1 MCGIVGY
8 IGERKVAPVLLK
20 GLSSLEYRGYDSA
33 GIAYLENGELCIKK
47 AKGRLAVLSEQAQDI
62 DVQNTLGIGHTRWAT
77 HGEPSDINSHP
88 HTNVE
93 GDIAVV
99 HNGIIENYLSIKE
112 QLISEGV
119 EFVSQTDTEVIAHLI
134 SKYYTGGLLQA
145 VAKAVS
151 KLKGSYAIAVI
162 SKEHPDSIVCLRKDS
177 PLIIG
182 VGENENF
189 LASDIPAVLP
199 YTKKVYYMEDGEI
212 ALVEKEGVTIYN
224 ETLEVIEKEI
234 KEVNWSVEQVD
245 KHGYPH
251 FMIKE
256 IHEQPQVLKD
266 TLMPFVK
273 NGTLDIS
280 SLNIDEKLI
289 KGLNRIYVVAC
300 GTAYHAG
307 VVGKY
312 VMEKTLRINIEADIA
327 SEFRYRDPIIGKG
340 DMLIVVSQS
349 GETADTIAAMREAR
363 QKGAFCLAIVN
374 VAGSTIAR
382 EADAVLHTCAGIEIA
397 VASTKAY
404 ISQLMA
410 FYILNIAFA
419 KIRGNYSDE
428 QVEEKINLLLEVVEA
443 SKEMIKSEEQM
454 KKLAA
459 VSINQKNLFYM
470 GRGIDYALA
479 MEASL
484 KLKEISYIHSEAYAA
499 GELKHGTIAL
509 IEQDTVVI
517 GILTQNHLLD
527 KTMGNLEEVKT
538 RGARVVAL
546 AAEDVDTGKVAAETI
561 RIPKI
566 KDDMF
571 YPLLGVIP
579 MQLYAYYVSVLKG
592 YDADKPRNLAK
603 SVTVE

>member
-1 MCGIVGY
+1 M
-8 IGERKVAPVLLK
+8 
-20 GLSSLEYRGYDSA
+20 
-33 GIAYLENGELCIKK
+33 
-47 AKGRLAVLSEQAQDI
+47 
-62 DVQNTLGIGHTRWAT
+62 
-77 HGEPSDINSHP
+77 
-88 HTNVE
+88 
-93 GDIAVV
+93 
-99 HNGIIENYLSIKE
+99 
-112 QLISEGV
+112 
-119 EFVSQTDTEVIAHLI
+119 
-134 SKYYTGGLLQA
+134 LQ
-145 VAKAVS
+145 
-151 KLKGSYAIAVI
+151 
-162 SKEHPDSIVCLRKDS
+162 E
-177 PLIIG
+177 
-182 VGENENF
+182 
-189 LASDIPAVLP
+189 
-199 YTKKVYYMEDGEI
+199 
-212 ALVEKEGVTIYN
+212 
-224 ETLEVIEKEI
+224 
-234 KEVNWSVEQVD
+234 
-245 KHGYPH
+245 
-251 FMIKE
+251 
-256 IHEQPQVLKD
+256 
-266 TLMPFVK
+266 
-273 NGTLDIS
+273 
-280 SLNIDEKLI
+280 
-289 KGLNRIYVVAC
+289 
-300 GTAYHAG
+300 
-307 VVGKY
+307 
-312 VMEKTLRINIEADIA
+312 
-327 SEFRYRDPIIGKG
+327 
-340 DMLIVVSQS
+340 
-349 GETADTIAAMREAR
+349 
-363 QKGAFCLAIVN
+363 
-374 VAGSTIAR
+374 STIAR